1 MKYRV
6 LKRRQK
12 MPHRHW
18 FAILTINGVERRKGP
33 YASRKTAEREAHE
46 AYRNASHG
54 DVRFVYDVVAPMH
67 TGRA

>member
-1 MKYRV
+1 
-6 LKRRQK
+6 

-33 YASRKTAEREAHE
+33 YPSRKTAEREAHE

-54 DVRFVYDVVAPMH
+54 DVRFVYEVVAPMH